1 MDGLVIRSMGGFY
14 NVLFGS
20 EILDCKPRGI
30 FRKEKTVIVVGDKV
44 EAERLT
50 ETTGVITKLKERANL
65 FARPPIANLDKMFI
79 VISAAFPAPDTLF
92 ADKLTVICENNGV
105 EPIIV
110 FNKSDLADV
119 SELEKTYRKA
129 GYKTLLVSATEGVG
143 IEELFKLA
151 KGGICGFAGFSG
163 VGKSSIISRLTN
175 LAIET
180 GSVSARL
187 GRGKHTTRH
196 VELFP
201 LNDNTLIADT
211 PGFSSLD
218 IMQTDIKKDELPF
231 LFHEFEEYM
240 GLCRFTTCS
249 HTKEKGCAVC
259 EAVEKGEIAKS
270 RHESYIALYEQLKQR
285 PSWE

>member
-14 NVLFGS
+14 NVLCGN

-44 EAERLT
+44 EAEKLT

-79 VISAAFPAPDTLF
+79 VISAAYPAPDTLF
-92 ADKLTVICENNGV
+92 ADKLTVICENNKV

-119 SELEKTYRKA
+119 SDLDNAYKMA
-129 GYKTLLVSATEGVG
+129 GYKTLLVTAIEGKG
-143 IEELFKLA
+143 IDSLYELT
-151 KGGICGFAGFSG
+151 KGSICGFAGFSG
-163 VGKSSIISRLTN
+163 VGKSSIISQLTN

-201 LNDNTLIADT
+201 LNENTLIADT

-218 IMQTDIKKDELPF
+218 IMQTDIKKDELPY
-231 LFHEFEEYM
+231 LFHEFEEYL
-240 GLCRFTTCS
+240 GLCKFTTCS

-259 EAVEKGEIAKS
+259 EAVENGKIAKS
-270 RHESYIALYEQLKQR
+270 RHESYISLYEQLKKR

>member
-14 NVLFGS
+14 NVLCGN

-44 EAERLT
+44 EAEKLT
-50 ETTGVITKLKERANL
+50 ESTGVITKLKERANL

-92 ADKLTVICENNGV
+92 ADKLTVICENNKV

-119 SELEKTYRKA
+119 TDLETAYSKA
-129 GYKTLLVSATEGVG
+129 GYKTLLVSATENKG
-143 IEELFKLA
+143 IDKLYDLA
-151 KGGICGFAGFSG
+151 KGCICGFAGFSG
-163 VGKSSIISRLTN
+163 VGKSSIISNLTN

-201 LNDNTLIADT
+201 LSENTLIADT

-218 IMQTDIKKDELPF
+218 IMQTSIKKEALPY
-231 LFHEFEEYM
+231 LFHEFEEYI
-240 GLCRFTTCS
+240 GDCKFTTCS
-249 HTKEKGCAVC
+249 HTKEKGCAIC
-259 EAVEKGEIAKS
+259 QAVESGKIAKS
-270 RHESYIALYEQLKQR
+270 RHESYISLYEQLKQR

>member
-14 NVLFGS
+14 NVLCGN
-20 EILDCKPRGI
+20 EVIDCKPRGI

-44 EAERLT
+44 EAEKLT

-79 VISAAFPAPDTLF
+79 VISAASPAPDTLF
-92 ADKLTVICENNGV
+92 ADKLTVICENNKV
-105 EPIIV
+105 EPVIV

-119 SELEKTYRKA
+119 TGLENAYKTA
-129 GYKTLLVSATEGVG
+129 GYETLLVTATEGKG
-143 IEELFKLA
+143 IDGLYELA
-151 KGGICGFAGFSG
+151 KGSICGFAGFSG

-180 GSVSARL
+180 GSVSLKL
-187 GRGKHTTRH
+187 GRGRHTTRH

-201 LNDNTLIADT
+201 LNENTLIADT

-218 IMQTDIKKDELPF
+218 IMHTNIKKEDLPY
-231 LFHEFEEYM
+231 LFPEFEEYL
-240 GLCRFTTCS
+240 GGCKFTTCS
-249 HTKEKGCAVC
+249 HIKEKGCAIC
-259 EAVEKGEIAKS
+259 EAISQNNIAKS
-270 RHESYIALYEQLKQR
+270 RHDSYTVLYEQLKQR